1 MDNISFNR
9 LNHLK
14 ELLFLDKVSWLNLL
28 LNIMNKLGPMVN
40 QLKPKFMELEVKL
53 VWMDIGLTYK
63 TGLHVLLPVEG
74 VLKLFIED
82 VSPLNPVVKIVKEK

>member
-1 MDNISFNR
+1 
-9 LNHLK
+9 
-14 ELLFLDKVSWLNLL
+14 
-28 LNIMNKLGPMVN
+28 
-40 QLKPKFMELEVKL
+40 MELEVKL

-82 VSPLNPVVKIVKEK
+82 VSPLNLVVKIVKEKKSLLKLVTPNLVNLLPKKFKKTHLFL